1 MKEMQDWKTGCEWAT
16 EKGIRISNIGKWN
29 QSSDKTIFRPIHE
42 CERHYCLE
50 PISEQEFNMN
60 IEQVGVEL
68 PTSFYSPIPYKP
80 DWFLELRMYS
90 LVPYN
95 IMGIQKGIQHEHSVT
110 DYVKNYVIQS
120 DVKDDLFVKWAKEWK
135 TTIILN
141 GGTSNEGHMVRHG
154 FRNITYVGSMQQ
166 HLKALKDN
174 GVKVS
179 TFDEP
184 DLNSMLTATSF
195 IVDERV
201 FNRRSYPDYVPIEFY
216 IDSEL
221 NKWEVE
227 EAENRAEWLELIG
240 GEKNAFLRDF
250 LKDFRLA

>member
-1 MKEMQDWKTGCEWAT
+1 MEDMKTGYEWCL
-16 EKGIRISNIGKWN
+16 EKQFQIIHPKEWN
-29 QSSDKTIFRPIHE
+29 RTVAEVAQDSE
-42 CERHYCLE
+42 AHYCLT
-50 PISEQEFNMN
+50 PITEEDFDSRLSRTGWE
-60 IEQVGVEL
+60 IE
-68 PTSFYSPIPYKP
+68 SIPYKP

-110 DYVKNYVIQS
+110 DYVKNYVLGKFEQ
-120 DVKDDLFVKWAKEWK
+120 DELFKRWATEWK

-154 FRNITYVGSMQQ
+154 FRYIKYIGTMQQ
-166 HLKALKDN
+166 HLDTLEDN
-174 GVKVS
+174 GIKVS
-179 TFDEP
+179 TFYEP

-201 FNRRSYPDYVPIEFY
+201 FNKRLYPNFVPIE
-216 IDSEL
+216 IHWDLSESITPTPEEIVEWEGK
-221 NKWEVE
+221 NEIAKEKWVKSV
-227 EAENRAEWLELIG
+227 G
-240 GEKNAFLRDF
+240 GEKNVFLRDF